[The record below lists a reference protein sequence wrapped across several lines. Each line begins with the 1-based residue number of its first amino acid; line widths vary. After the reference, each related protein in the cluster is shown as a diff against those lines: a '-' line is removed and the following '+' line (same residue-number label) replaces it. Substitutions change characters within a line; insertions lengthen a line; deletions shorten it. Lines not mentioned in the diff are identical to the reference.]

1 MLKWKIKTKIDKKKS
16 FEIIMNNNRRR
27 PQFNDKRK
35 IEVPKKIIQGG
46 TSLLL
51 ATSRNLI

>member
-1 MLKWKIKTKIDKKKS
+1 MLEWKIKTKIDKKKS

-35 IEVPKKIIQGG
+35 IEVSKKIIQGG